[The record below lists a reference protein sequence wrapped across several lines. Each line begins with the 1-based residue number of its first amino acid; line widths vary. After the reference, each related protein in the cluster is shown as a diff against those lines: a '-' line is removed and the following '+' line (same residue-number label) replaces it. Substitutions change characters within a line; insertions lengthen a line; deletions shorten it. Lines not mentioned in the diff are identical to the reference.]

1 MISHICNSILGVLG
15 EALSAHSVSS
25 GRLFVGC
32 FLNEI

>member
-1 MISHICNSILGVLG
+1 VLG

-25 GRLFVGC
+25 GRLFFGC